1 MADSEEASDLL
12 SLLGIDYDL
21 HAGRVLEREEDDAF
35 KFSHLKVPK
44 RQRKAC
50 RLKLDDASVK

>member
-1 MADSEEASDLL
+1 MADSEEAIDLL

-35 KFSHLKVPK
+35 TLHLKVPK

>member
-21 HAGRVLEREEDDAF
+21 HVGRVLKREEDVAKSLRAMEETRADR
-35 KFSHLKVPK
+35 SLPWE
-44 RQRKAC
+44 Q
-50 RLKLDDASVK
+50 